1 MKRRAFLGFLGGA
14 AAAGPSA
21 AASLVEPLAKASLPL
36 DYMGTDNPKFESSSS
51 DGSWKISRIADL
63 VRRLSGQKTKHEIE
77 EERLSNL
84 EMVGM
89 AYRYQ
94 VDGLR
99 SVSIQHKLE
108 MIARMQRRRN
118 AERERHWWE
127 RELFDLRGY

>member
-21 AASLVEPLAKASLPL
+21 AASLVEPLAKASLPM
-36 DYMGTDNPKFESSSS
+36 DYLVGGGPLTVGPAD
-51 DGSWKISRIADL
+51 DGRKLSRIADL
-63 VRRLSGQKTKHEIE
+63 VRLLRGQKSKHEIE

-84 EMVGM
+84 EMAAV

-99 SVSIQHKLE
+99 SVSTQHKLE

-118 AERERHWWE
+118 AERERYWWE
-127 RELFDLRGY
+127 RELFDLRGN